1 MLLSQVKIE
10 RNKPS
15 DKDECTRAALAC
27 AREASS
33 LLKVQDYAH
42 DTNLLNYRR
51 HYLALSNSWMAI
63 CSRELREAS
72 SSSSSSSTLTA
83 AVQQWGILLKKIT
96 PIYYSGASSKLDIK
110 QVYDEIDDLDQ
121 FYDHMRMLADLFG
134 ITGEHIHQICALR
147 ILLKLN
153 NGLRDAQ
160 VDHVSES
167 IMLTATIGK
176 LYCDLGYTGK
186 AAVEFI
192 HAKKAVSSKPCNSHA
207 ELVYLVNYAY
217 YLACIGDFDTR

>member
-10 RNKPS
+10 RNKPN
-15 DKDECTRAALAC
+15 DRDECTRAALAC
-27 AREASS
+27 AKEASS
-33 LLKVQDYAH
+33 LLKVQDYAQ

-63 CSRELREAS
+63 CGRELKEPS
-72 SSSSSSSTLTA
+72 PNTFTSTL
-83 AVQQWGILLKKIT
+83 QQWGILLKKIK
-96 PIYYSGASSKLDIK
+96 PIYYSGDSSKLDVK

-134 ITGEHIHQICALR
+134 ITGERIHQICALR

-160 VDHVSES
+160 VDHISES
-167 IMLTATIGK
+167 IILSSTIGK
-176 LYCDLGYTGK
+176 LYCELGYTGK
-186 AAVEFI
+186 AAIEFI
-192 HAKKAVSSKPCNSHA
+192 HAKKAVSSKPCNNHA
-207 ELVYLVNYAY
+207 ELVYLVNYSY
-217 YLACIGDFDTR
+217 YLACIGDYDTR